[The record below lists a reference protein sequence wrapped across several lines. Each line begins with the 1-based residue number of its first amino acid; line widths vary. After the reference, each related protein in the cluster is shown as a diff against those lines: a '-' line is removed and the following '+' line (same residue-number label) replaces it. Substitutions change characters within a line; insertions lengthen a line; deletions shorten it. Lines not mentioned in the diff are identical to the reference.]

1 MGSVV
6 VVLRLSCPVAY
17 EIFPDQGS
25 NPRPLHWQVDSQPL
39 YHQGSPEHNSFLS
52 IHSLMDMGYFHPL
65 AIIIVV
71 LCTVMYMNHLVLMY
85 STHTLSGEWRYMS
98 HRHKWWQLWQI
109 PLEDNKGTFQKREHG
124 EKGELSQQIFIVYH
138 VLGTV
143 LGTGDTSNKQS
154 KQGPCFPVEEESSRK
169 HTSS

>member
-52 IHSLMDMGYFHPL
+52 IHSLTDMGYFHPL
-65 AIIIVV
+65 AIIILV

-85 STHTLSGEWRYMS
+85 STHTLSGE
-98 HRHKWWQLWQI
+98 
-109 PLEDNKGTFQKREHG
+109 
-124 EKGELSQQIFIVYH
+124 
-138 VLGTV
+138 
-143 LGTGDTSNKQS
+143 
-154 KQGPCFPVEEESSRK
+154 
-169 HTSS
+169 